1 MHNGQK
7 NDYDDMRG
15 EIFRLR
21 KALSVE
27 QQKRKKRRVANVALV
42 FIAIT
47 IIVFIISMIWLYYEK
62 DGVPDTLIVSVFTLV
77 SAEVGI
83 LGWIRTAKEKSK
95 DGNVKGGDEND

>member
-27 QQKRKKRRVANVALV
+27 QQKRKKGRVANVVLV

-47 IIVFIISMIWLYYEK
+47 IVVFIMSMIWLYYEK